1 MRKSIMVDMDEVI
14 TEGGFLYLIN
24 DFLGSNYTKED
35 IKEYYMQDLVS
46 DKRAFFDYFIKHN
59 QYDYCKLLPDVGE
72 VLKYLQDY
80 YDIYIGTSYIIK
92 EILQECGINLVH
104 KHNYL
109 YEKLPFIS
117 PENYIFI
124 SNKALLNC
132 DVKIDDKLSNLE
144 NAKIKLLFTAYHNKD
159 LDDEY
164 LKSLGVIRVNNWL
177 EIKDILVKELDN
189 ESSST
194 TK

>member
-24 DFLGSNYTKED
+24 DFLGANYTKED
-35 IKEYYMQDLVS
+35 IKEYYMQDLVP

-159 LDDEY
+159 LDDAY

>member
-24 DFLGSNYTKED
+24 DFLGTNYTKED
-35 IKEYYMQDLVS
+35 IKEYYMQDLVP
-46 DKRAFFDYFIKHN
+46 DKRAFFDYFIKYN

>member
-24 DFLGSNYTKED
+24 DFLGTNYTKED
-35 IKEYYMQDLVS
+35 IKEYYMQDLVP

-59 QYDYCKLLPDVGE
+59 QYDYCKLLPDVRE

-159 LDDEY
+159 LDDAY

>member
-24 DFLGSNYTKED
+24 DFLGTNYTKED
-35 IKEYYMQDLVS
+35 IKEYYMQDLVP

-59 QYDYCKLLPDVGE
+59 QYDYCKLLPDVRE

-144 NAKIKLLFTAYHNKD
+144 NAKIKLLFTAYHNKN

>member
-1 MRKSIMVDMDEVI
+1 MVDMDEVI
-14 TEGGFLYLIN
+14 AEGGFLYLIN
-24 DFLGSNYTKED
+24 DFLGINYTKED
-35 IKEYYMQDLVS
+35 IKEYYMQDLVP
-46 DKRAFFDYFIKHN
+46 DKTAFFDYFIKHN
-59 QYDYCKLLPDVGE
+59 QYDYCKLLPDVRE

>member
-14 TEGGFLYLIN
+14 TEGGLLYLIN
-24 DFLGSNYTKED
+24 DFLGANYTKED
-35 IKEYYMQDLVS
+35 IKEYYMQDLVP

-59 QYDYCKLLPDVGE
+59 QYDYCKLLPDVRE

-159 LDDEY
+159 LDDAY

>member
-24 DFLGSNYTKED
+24 DFLGTNYTKED
-35 IKEYYMQDLVS
+35 IKEYYMQDLVP
-46 DKRAFFDYFIKHN
+46 DKRAFFNYFIKHN

-159 LDDEY
+159 LDDAY

>member
-24 DFLGSNYTKED
+24 DFLGTNYTKED
-35 IKEYYMQDLVS
+35 IKEYYMQDLVP

-59 QYDYCKLLPDVGE
+59 QYDYCKLLPDVRE

-80 YDIYIGTSYIIK
+80 YDIYIGTAYIIK

-144 NAKIKLLFTAYHNKD
+144 NAKIKLLFTAYHNKN